1 LLKYCLTQLKHLDL
15 GVMEKGVQLSATD
28 ENLEGAWNNIQVNQE
43 LEGVN
48 YADMDP
54 KLMPAWDPK
63 VIASRKSS

>member
-1 LLKYCLTQLKHLDL
+1 
-15 GVMEKGVQLSATD
+15 MEKGVQLSATD

-48 YADMDP
+48 YADIDP

-63 VIASRKSS
+63 VIASQKSS